1 MILRL
6 FRGHDPA
13 TILII
18 LLTGAAVWLNSLM
31 EPGHIMIVPECEPMP
46 LYSLMITLLEGSPGL
61 SVAAALILVFI
72 TGALLVN
79 FNTRVFFINERT
91 FLPASL
97 FVLMSGLFPSLQR
110 FNPVLPAAILLL
122 FALERVM
129 GSYRRQGV
137 AYNFFDASLLIGLA
151 SFIWFSS
158 IWFFVVVVAG
168 IALLRTASMRE
179 FFLALSGL
187 VAPYIIAAAV
197 FYLMDGNIIA
207 LLDVVEENFK
217 AEAPRYIWSTQG
229 IVIASVIGLLLIVSI
244 LHLLAVFNTK
254 KVKSRKTFSL
264 MIWTF
269 VTAVLVF
276 ILLPSVSAEIYW
288 VMLLPVVYFLTHFL
302 VIRRE
307 KRTANILFAV
317 IVISVIG
324 MQIFQEI
331 IT

>member
-46 LYSLMITLLEGSPGL
+46 LYSLMITL
-61 SVAAALILVFI
+61 LVFI

>member
-1 MILRL
+1 MVLRL

-13 TILII
+13 TILLI
-18 LLTGAAVWLNSLM
+18 LLTGTAVWLQSLM
-31 EPGHIMIVPECEPMP
+31 EPGQIMIVPDCEPMP
-46 LYSLMITLLEGSPGL
+46 LYSLMITLFQKSLLL
-61 SVAAALILVFI
+61 SVIVAMILVFL

-122 FALERVM
+122 FALERVI

-151 SFIWFSS
+151 SFIWFNS
-158 IWFFVVVVAG
+158 IWFFVMVVAG

-179 FFLALSGL
+179 FLLALSGL
-187 VAPYIIAAAV
+187 VAPYILAAAV
-197 FYLMDGNIIA
+197 YYLMDGNIIA
-207 LLDVVEENFK
+207 LIDVVAENF
-217 AEAPRYIWSTQG
+217 EAAAPQYIWSTRG
-229 IVIASVIGLLLIVSI
+229 IVAASVTGLLLIVSL

-269 VTAVLVF
+269 VTAVLIF
-276 ILLPSVSAEIYW
+276 ILLPSVSAEIYY
-288 VMLLPVVYFLTHFL
+288 VMLLPMVYFLTHFL
-302 VIRRE
+302 VFRRE

-317 IVISVIG
+317 IIILVIV
-324 MQIFQEI
+324 MQLF
-331 IT
+331 

>member
-1 MILRL
+1 
-6 FRGHDPA
+6 
-13 TILII
+13 
-18 LLTGAAVWLNSLM
+18 
-31 EPGHIMIVPECEPMP
+31 MIVPDCEPMP
-46 LYSLMITLLEGSPGL
+46 LYSLMITIFQENLLL
-61 SVAAALILVFI
+61 SVVAALVLVFI

-122 FALERVM
+122 FALERVIA
-129 GSYRRQGV
+129 SYRRQGV

-151 SFIWFSS
+151 SFIWFNS
-158 IWFFVVVVAG
+158 IWFFVMVVAG

-179 FFLALSGL
+179 FLLALSGL
-187 VAPYIIAAAV
+187 VAPYILAAGV
-197 FYLMDGNIIA
+197 YYLMDGNIIA
-207 LLDVVEENFK
+207 LMDVVVENF
-217 AEAPRYIWSTQG
+217 EGVAPKFIWSTQG
-229 IVIASVIGLLLIVSI
+229 IVVASVAGLLLIVSL

-264 MIWTF
+264 LIWIF

-276 ILLPSVSAEIYW
+276 ILLPSVSAEIYY

-302 VIRRE
+302 IFRRE

-317 IVISVIG
+317 IIISVIV
-324 MQIFQEI
+324 MQLL
-331 IT
+331 

>member
-13 TILII
+13 TILLI
-18 LLTGAAVWLNSLM
+18 LLTGTAVWLHSLM
-31 EPGHIMIVPECEPMP
+31 EPGQIMIVPECEPMP
-46 LYSLMITLLEGSPGL
+46 LYSLMITLFQASPIL
-61 SVAAALILVFI
+61 SVITALILVFL

-97 FVLMSGLFPSLQR
+97 FVLMTGLFPSLQR

-122 FALERVM
+122 FALERVI
-129 GSYRRQGV
+129 GSYRRQGI

-151 SFIWFSS
+151 SFIWFNS
-158 IWFFVVVVAG
+158 IWFFVMVVAG
-168 IALLRTASMRE
+168 IALLRTVSMRE

-187 VAPYIIAAAV
+187 VAPYILAAAV
-197 FYLMDGNIIA
+197 YYLLDGNIIA
-207 LLDVVEENFK
+207 LINVVAVNF
-217 AEAPRYIWSTQG
+217 EAVAPQYIWSTPG
-229 IVIASVIGLLLIVSI
+229 IVVASVTGLLLIFSL
-244 LHLLAVFNTK
+244 LHLLSVFNTK

-269 VTAVLVF
+269 VTAVLAF
-276 ILLPSVSAEIYW
+276 ILLPSVSAEIYY
-288 VMLLPVVYFLTHFL
+288 VMLLPVVYFLTHFM
-302 VIRRE
+302 VFRRG

-317 IVISVIG
+317 IVISVIV
-324 MQIFQEI
+324 MQILQ
-331 IT
+331 

>member
-1 MILRL
+1 MVLRL
-6 FRGHDPA
+6 YRGHDPA
-13 TILII
+13 TILLI
-18 LLTGAAVWLNSLM
+18 LLTGAAVWLQSLM
-31 EPGHIMIVPECEPMP
+31 EPGQLMIVPDCEPMP
-46 LYSLMITLLEGSPGL
+46 LYSLMITIFQENLLL
-61 SVAAALILVFI
+61 SVVAALVLVFI

-122 FALERVM
+122 FALERVIA
-129 GSYRRQGV
+129 SYRRQGV

-151 SFIWFSS
+151 SFIWFNS
-158 IWFFVVVVAG
+158 IWFFVMVVAG

-179 FFLALSGL
+179 FLLALSGL
-187 VAPYIIAAAV
+187 VAPYILAAGV
-197 FYLMDGNIIA
+197 YYLMDGNIIA
-207 LLDVVEENFK
+207 LMDVVVENF
-217 AEAPRYIWSTQG
+217 EAVAPQYIWSTQG
-229 IVIASVIGLLLIVSI
+229 IVVASVAGLLLIVSL

-264 MIWTF
+264 LIWTF

-276 ILLPSVSAEIYW
+276 ILLPSVSAEIYY

-302 VIRRE
+302 VFRRE

-317 IVISVIG
+317 IIISVIV
-324 MQIFQEI
+324 MQLF
-331 IT
+331 